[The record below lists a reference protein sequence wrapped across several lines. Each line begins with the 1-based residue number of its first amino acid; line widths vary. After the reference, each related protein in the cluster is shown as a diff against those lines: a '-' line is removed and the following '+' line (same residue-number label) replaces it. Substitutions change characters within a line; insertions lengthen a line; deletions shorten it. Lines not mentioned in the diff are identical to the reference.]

1 MKNKAI
7 ELIDELVI
15 KNDTTMLM
23 MLLLNKEMYA
33 NTISNKDIDK
43 HESAIANPDSAE
55 HEVQLSAIK
64 LKNAKELKEKMEG
77 KTEREMFFDRGL
89 PNNNFISFL
98 KELNDEEYE
107 EVVDIVETYKDMA
120 RIRFFVDCD
129 YSIPEKYLNE
139 LAFLSS
145 LNKEEPIT
153 FNGYTALLEDNNYNE
168 FQLYRFILAM
178 NNLNPH
184 MPFITIPVKNG
195 SIRVSYEELNK
206 SIKEELYSDSSVYKP
221 LHYLIVNK
229 MTPDSGI
236 FSYKRSLYFLN
247 SNELEEMQMSSSVDP
262 LTQIL
267 TEKDLTNGIE
277 TFEEMKN
284 DHNELYCKKEV
295 QVLVE
300 KHFSWV
306 NDKDFS
312 ENVKEYIDLSRFVS
326 EVNENIIDC
335 SFQAQNIY
343 NIKGLTEK
351 QATLFF
357 EKAKEH
363 LNEILIK
370 NIFVEKTM
378 RVEPRYFGLML
389 FNTVAQNVEIKSTFE
404 ELVKQGFDKELLTK
418 YYDKCGAEGFRGTE
432 YCFNISD

>member
-15 KNDTTMLM
+15 KNDTTMLT

-33 NTISNKDIDK
+33 NTVLNKDIDK
-43 HESAIANPDSAE
+43 HESTIANPDSAE
-55 HEVQLSAIK
+55 HEVKLATIK
-64 LKNAKELKEKMEG
+64 LKNAKELKEKTKG

-89 PNNNFISFL
+89 PSNAFISFL

-107 EVVDIVETYKDMA
+107 KVVEIVETYKDMA

-129 YSIPEKYLNE
+129 YAIPEKCLNDI
-139 LAFLSS
+139 AFLSS
-145 LNKEEPIT
+145 LNKEEFIA

-168 FQLYRFILAM
+168 VQLYKFILAM
-178 NNLNPH
+178 NNLNPQ

-195 SIRVSYEELNK
+195 SVRVSYEELNK
-206 SIKEELYSDSSVYKP
+206 SIKEELYSDSSVYRP

-247 SNELEEMQMSSSVDP
+247 SNELKEMKMSSSIDP

-267 TEKDLTNGIE
+267 TETDLTEGIKA
-277 TFEEMKN
+277 FEKMKN
-284 DHNELYCKKEV
+284 DYAELYCEKEV
-295 QVLVE
+295 YVLVE
-300 KHFSWV
+300 KHFNWV
-306 NDKDFS
+306 NDNDFS
-312 ENVKEYIDLSRFVS
+312 ENFKDYLDLSRFVS
-326 EVNENIIDC
+326 EVNENITD
-335 SFQAQNIY
+335 SAFQAHNIY

-370 NIFVEKTM
+370 NIFVKKTM
-378 RVEPRYFGLML
+378 SVEPRYFGLML

-404 ELVKQGFDKELLTK
+404 GLVEQGFDKELLTK
-418 YYDKCGAEGFRGTE
+418 YYDKCGVEGFRGTE
-432 YCFNISD
+432 YCFNLED

>member
-33 NTISNKDIDK
+33 NTVSNKDIDK
-43 HESAIANPDSAE
+43 HESTIANPDSAE
-55 HEVQLSAIK
+55 HEVKLATIK
-64 LKNAKELKEKMEG
+64 LKNAKELKEKMKG

-89 PNNNFISFL
+89 PNNAFISFL

-107 EVVDIVETYKDMA
+107 KVVDIVETYKDMA

-129 YSIPEKYLNE
+129 YAIPEKCLNDI
-139 LAFLSS
+139 AFLSS
-145 LNKEEPIT
+145 LNKEESIT

-168 FQLYRFILAM
+168 VQLYKFILAM
-178 NNLNPH
+178 NNLNPQ
-184 MPFITIPVKNG
+184 MPFVTIPVKNG
-195 SIRVSYEELNK
+195 SVRVSYEELNK

-247 SNELEEMQMSSSVDP
+247 SNELKEMEMSSSIDP

-267 TEKDLTNGIE
+267 TETDLTNGIE
-277 TFEEMKN
+277 AFEKMKK
-284 DHNELYCKKEV
+284 DYEELYCEKEV
-295 QVLVE
+295 EILVG
-300 KHFSWV
+300 KHFNWV
-306 NDKDFS
+306 NDEDFS
-312 ENVKEYIDLSRFVS
+312 ENFKDYLDLSRFVS
-326 EVNENIIDC
+326 EVNENITDSSC
-335 SFQAQNIY
+335 QAYNIY

-370 NIFVEKTM
+370 NIFVKKTM
-378 RVEPRYFGLML
+378 SVEPRYFGLML

-404 ELVKQGFDKELLTK
+404 ELVEQGFDKELLTK
-418 YYDKCGAEGFRGTE
+418 YYDKCGVEGFRGTE
-432 YCFNISD
+432 YCFNLED